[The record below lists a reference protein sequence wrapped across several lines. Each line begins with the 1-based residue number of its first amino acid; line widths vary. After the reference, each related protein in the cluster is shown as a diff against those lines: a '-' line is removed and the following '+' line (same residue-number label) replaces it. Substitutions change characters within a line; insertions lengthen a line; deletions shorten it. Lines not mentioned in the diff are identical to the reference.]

1 MCVWLLYLILMVAV
15 EACEVQYTGAV
26 LELEP
31 YSSWEAGGLAI
42 LQENAQLFLEHANFA
57 KQQGADILVFPEYG
71 LTSTNLQ
78 GGDVLSLS
86 QVVPCPEDYVV
97 PCQLSYTDDHSKV
110 LGELSC
116 GAAQLQL
123 YLVVDL
129 IEVDHCDTQCLLDC
143 SNTGYRLYN
152 TQVVLDRC
160 GAVVARYRKKHLF
173 LEPEF
178 TAGTEDDS
186 TAIFTTD
193 FGVTFSLQVCF
204 DIMYESPGVANVEAG
219 VRNVAMSTAW
229 VDELPFLTAPQIF
242 RGWSAGLG
250 VNLLVANYHSTSA
263 GMLGS
268 GLFPGSLEQESVY
281 TYDHQGGTVL
291 LVAPL
296 KAVTSSCDS
305 LGTSKPTEKIEYKG
319 MAENSRHMLVEED
332 MVFIHEDLTQY
343 NHVLLE
349 WQEADT
355 PVTVLLCH
363 NDSLCCSVSYTTPGN
378 ITRTGHYMLLAYSG
392 LVVKG
397 SGVYSMF
404 TQVCSVVFCLN
415 DDISSCARI
424 EDEDPPLTS
433 NFLPQKVRGLFKA
446 PHVFPSLL
454 LRNLS
459 LAPESLWSYDSI
471 PLTNYQH
478 ESLIHVTGD
487 VGPFLSLTLMGR
499 WYQRDSD
506 AMSTL

>member
-1 MCVWLLYLILMVAV
+1 MPEDGATYMFIPLADARNMERSYENPGLKKISALFVDSCAVVSHFPEQALLPCLCVHFRMCVWLLYLILMVAV

-229 VDELPFLTAPQIF
+229 VDELPFLT
-242 RGWSAGLG
+242 
-250 VNLLVANYHSTSA
+250 
-263 GMLGS
+263 
-268 GLFPGSLEQESVY
+268 
-281 TYDHQGGTVL
+281 
-291 LVAPL
+291 
-296 KAVTSSCDS
+296 
-305 LGTSKPTEKIEYKG
+305 
-319 MAENSRHMLVEED
+319 
-332 MVFIHEDLTQY
+332 
-343 NHVLLE
+343 
-349 WQEADT
+349 
-355 PVTVLLCH
+355 
-363 NDSLCCSVSYTTPGN
+363 
-378 ITRTGHYMLLAYSG
+378 
-392 LVVKG
+392 
-397 SGVYSMF
+397 
-404 TQVCSVVFCLN
+404 
-415 DDISSCARI
+415 
-424 EDEDPPLTS
+424 EDPPKRNCKTLLS
-433 NFLPQKVRGLFKA
+433 NSVIKSIWAGLVQGV
-446 PHVFPSLL
+446 PWP
-454 LRNLS
+454 
-459 LAPESLWSYDSI
+459 
-471 PLTNYQH
+471 
-478 ESLIHVTGD
+478 
-487 VGPFLSLTLMGR
+487 
-499 WYQRDSD
+499 
-506 AMSTL
+506 